1 MFKKFKNVKASVVL
15 KALIVPL
22 LIICFCIALDQVTK
36 YLVVQNMAEGEQIV
50 LIKNFLSLYHIKN
63 PGAAFGSFP
72 GGRTFFIII
81 TAIAIPVVFF
91 LLVGAFDGHPLYRV
105 SLSMVIG
112 GGIGNFIDRV
122 AFGVVTDMIR
132 IDYFGK
138 ELFGST
144 FFPIFNVA
152 DISLVVGGILLIVY
166 VLFFYYDKKNP
177 EEVKKHE
184 EKMEKKAQKRAE
196 RKAKK
201 LCKDVESVEDFLA
214 RTEVDAATATEE
226 ENGGV

>member
-1 MFKKFKNVKASVVL
+1 MLLKQLIEIYDILDAPDASGALAAAWLKSINPEAEVKVW
-15 KALIVPL
+15 PL
-22 LIICFCIALDQVTK
+22 
-36 YLVVQNMAEGEQIV
+36 EGP
-50 LIKNFLSLYHIKN
+50 K
-63 PGAAFGSFP
+63 G
-72 GGRTFFIII
+72 
-81 TAIAIPVVFF
+81 
-91 LLVGAFDGHPLYRV
+91 
-105 SLSMVIG
+105 
-112 GGIGNFIDRV
+112 
-122 AFGVVTDMIR
+122 VTDMIR